1 MESLARWS
9 DVGKEATWSADFIFT
24 PDDTGEWRM
33 ILLNATTICDSGIL
47 SDSCYLAEPDYKNIL
62 MRLFS

>member
-1 MESLARWS
+1 MHLDLWRGLARWS

-33 ILLNATTICDSGIL
+33 ILLNATTICDL
-47 SDSCYLAEPDYKNIL
+47 VFYLTVAI
-62 MRLFS
+62 